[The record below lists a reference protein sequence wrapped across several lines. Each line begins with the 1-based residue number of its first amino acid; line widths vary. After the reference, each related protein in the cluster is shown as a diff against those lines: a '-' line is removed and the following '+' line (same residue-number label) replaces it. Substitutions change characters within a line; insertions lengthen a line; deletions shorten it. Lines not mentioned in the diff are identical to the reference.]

1 MGRAA
6 KKNQSAKVK
15 DAAADATAGII
26 THPPAWFQ
34 NADTFLLAA
43 AGGEEMQAAINA
55 KIAQLSVKEEL
66 TAEESRDLGSIAVC
80 ALSFVTQHV
89 YLQQD
94 RQSNKKRKLISWL
107 NLTPPWKTRSSS

>member
-15 DAAADATAGII
+15 DAAADATAGI
-26 THPPAWFQ
+26 TTPPPAGFRMPILF
-34 NADTFLLAA
+34 ALAA

-80 ALSFVTQHV
+80 APSFVTQYV
-89 YLQQD
+89 CLCSKID
-94 RQSNKKRKLISWL
+94 KATRKG
-107 NLTPPWKTRSSS
+107 N